1 MYLYLYMYFSCLG
14 VCRFVSNK
22 RQNGIAD
29 RAQILCVTSHDPME
43 GLWNIKIENLRKK
56 SFKIVVYFPPKFD
69 NGLKWPIFRTTVKRF
84 LH

>member
-1 MYLYLYMYFSCLG
+1 MYLFLYMYFDSLG

-56 SFKIVVYFPPKFD
+56 ILQNSCLFPAKI
-69 NGLKWPIFRTTVKRF
+69 
-84 LH
+84 

>member
-14 VCRFVSNK
+14 VRRFVSNK

-56 SFKIVVYFPPKFD
+56 ILQNSCLFPAKI
-69 NGLKWPIFRTTVKRF
+69 
-84 LH
+84 

>member
-1 MYLYLYMYFSCLG
+1 MYLYLYMYFACLG

-56 SFKIVVYFPPKFD
+56 SFKIVGFFSAKIWQWFKMAD
-69 NGLKWPIFRTTVKRF
+69 FQNNS
-84 LH
+84 